1 MDICIGGIFD
11 GQKIENDKNYFKVE
25 DHYSDN
31 NSEYFKQ
38 HFHLFG
44 KIFTFWVCD
53 DIDLEQATRK
63 AERILNKKKETN

>member
-31 NSEYFKQ
+31 NSEYSKQ

-44 KIFTFWVCD
+44 KIFSFWVCN
-53 DIDLEQATRK
+53 DLDLAQAARK
-63 AERILNKKKETN
+63 AEQILNKKTETN

>member
-31 NSEYFKQ
+31 HSEYNKQ

-44 KIFTFWVCD
+44 KIYTFWVCNE
-53 DIDLEQATRK
+53 IALEQATRK
-63 AERILNKKKETN
+63 AERILNKKAETN

>member
-31 NSEYFKQ
+31 NSEYSKQ

-44 KIFTFWVCD
+44 KIFSFWVSN
-53 DIDLEQATRK
+53 DLDLDQATRK
-63 AERILNKKKETN
+63 AERILNKKIETN